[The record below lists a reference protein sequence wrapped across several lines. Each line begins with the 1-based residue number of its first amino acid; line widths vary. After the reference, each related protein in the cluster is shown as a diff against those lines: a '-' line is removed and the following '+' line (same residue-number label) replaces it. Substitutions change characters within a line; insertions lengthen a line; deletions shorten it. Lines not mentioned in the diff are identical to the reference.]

1 MFFTKV
7 PPSQDIEMTE
17 ATDTPTS
24 DVVNKSPNGDN
35 KDTKQE
41 PAKDEKANGA
51 EKDDSVGRAIVE
63 IKNFSKIK
71 EKKHYTEPVDICGL
85 KWYV

>member
-1 MFFTKV
+1 M
-7 PPSQDIEMTE
+7 SE

-24 DVVNKSPNGDN
+24 DVVHKSPNGDN

-41 PAKDEKANGA
+41 PTKDDKANGA
-51 EKDDSVGRAIVE
+51 EKDDSTGRAIIT

-71 EKKHYTEPVDICGL
+71 DKKHYTESVEVCGL
-85 KWYV
+85 KWYVQTFSCYCWGHFK